1 MPSVR
6 KSIITPL
13 TEFVAA
19 VGISSIIKTVVTS
32 VGDPFNFDMDP
43 EPAPNPRKSRKY
55 QLFFFLLFF
64 LFKIYISPKI
74 ICFVI
79 NGINIYVR

>member
-19 VGISSIIKTVVTS
+19 VGISFIIKTVVTS

-55 QLFFFLLFF
+55 QLFF